1 MITASVLEY
10 DDENSVWNACWIES
24 VSTNEPLT
32 IATPSTTE
40 SAVSARAQLAAEQAL
55 ECDRDHFC
63 VTSRSASMTSDEL
76 DGPSSRTTWPS
87 ARKRMRSAIAAAFA
101 SCVTMIVVWP

>member
-1 MITASVLEY
+1 MITASVFEY

-40 SAVSARAQLAAEQAL
+40 SAVRTARSLRPSSPLSAT
-55 ECDRDHFC
+55 D
-63 VTSRSASMTSDEL
+63 VTS
-76 DGPSSRTTWPS
+76 G
-87 ARKRMRSAIAAAFA
+87 
-101 SCVTMIVVWP
+101 